1 VNKGKKRKGQ
11 GCYAPAHPVRC
22 YLKMRFVRWAVPFF
36 NAITM
41 LWPEYTWVWADKVL
55 DPPFWER

>member
-1 VNKGKKRKGQ
+1 
-11 GCYAPAHPVRC
+11 
-22 YLKMRFVRWAVPFF
+22 MRFVRWAVPVF